1 MSPEPSL
8 AESQKTKSQKP
19 NAQKGR
25 MNKKPKIASTRDNG
39 RLWLLTA
46 LTMLAFAANSLLCR
60 EALVSGS
67 IDAASFTLVRM
78 VSGALVLMMLAF
90 MQSRTARAPESIQ
103 DSNSKQASDPKQVP
117 KRARLAGNWR
127 SALALLGYAAA
138 FSFAYLSLTAATGA
152 LLLFGA
158 VQATMIGYGLWAGE
172 RPNRLQLFGMLL
184 ALLGLGWFLLPGVA
198 APDSV
203 GALLMLLAGV
213 CWGVYS
219 LLGRG
224 AASPLYATAGNFVRS
239 VPLALLLYGVI
250 AAVGMASQGEIVG
263 QGEGSE
269 IFSVSAIGV
278 LYGIGSGAIASGLGY
293 ALWYAVLPRLEAT
306 TAATVQLSVPIIAAF
321 GGLLLLD
328 EPLSLRLTLCSTA
341 VLGGIALVVLNR
353 PGK

>member
-1 MSPEPSL
+1 
-8 AESQKTKSQKP
+8 
-19 NAQKGR
+19 
-25 MNKKPKIASTRDNG
+25 MNKKPQIASTQDNG

-78 VSGALVLMMLAF
+78 VSGALVLVMLAF
-90 MQSRTARAPESIQ
+90 MQSGTDPAPGSIQ
-103 DSNSKQASDPKQVP
+103 DSNSKQASDPKQASNPKHVP
-117 KRARLAGNWR
+117 KRATLAGNWR

-172 RPNRLQLFGMLL
+172 RPNQLQLFGMLL

-224 AASPLYATAGNFVRS
+224 AASPLFATAGNFVRS

-250 AAVGMASQGEIVG
+250 AAAGMASQGEIVG

-321 GGLLLLD
+321 GGLLLLG
-328 EPLSLRLTLCSTA
+328 EPLSLRLVLCSTA

-353 PGK
+353 SVK

>member
-1 MSPEPSL
+1 
-8 AESQKTKSQKP
+8 
-19 NAQKGR
+19 
-25 MNKKPKIASTRDNG
+25 MNKKPQIASTQDNG

-90 MQSRTARAPESIQ
+90 MQSGTAPAPESKRQ
-103 DSNSKQASDPKQVP
+103 SKQ
-117 KRARLAGNWR
+117 ARLAGNWR

-224 AASPLYATAGNFVRS
+224 AASPLSATAGNFVRS

-250 AAVGMASQGEIVG
+250 AAAEMASQGEIAG
-263 QGEGSE
+263 QGEE
-269 IFSVSAIGV
+269 AAIFSVSAIGV

-321 GGLLLLD
+321 GGLLLLG
-328 EPLSLRLTLCSTA
+328 EPLSLRLVLCSIA

-353 PGK
+353 SGK